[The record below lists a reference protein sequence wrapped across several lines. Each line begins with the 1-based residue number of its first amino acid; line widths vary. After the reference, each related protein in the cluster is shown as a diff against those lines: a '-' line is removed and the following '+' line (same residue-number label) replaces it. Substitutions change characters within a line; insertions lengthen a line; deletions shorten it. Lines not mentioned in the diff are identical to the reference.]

1 MNASAEE
8 FGLEYIIKSKRLLT
22 KSWMLWQKAQPHKTE
37 GDGRVVQLLVI
48 LPNYSR

>member
-22 KSWMLWQKAQPHKTE
+22 KSWMLWKRHNRTRQKAMAE
-37 GDGRVVQLLVI
+37 WF
-48 LPNYSR
+48 N